1 MPVPTRQRTTIA
13 GINHVG
19 VPVNDLMMK
28 CSNVML
34 YIPNLL
40 ASDAINELVLK
51 IVPINRGKIL
61 EIELRRTNKRNL
73 NAYLLYR

>member
-1 MPVPTRQRTTIA
+1 MN
-13 GINHVG
+13 G
-19 VPVNDLMMK
+19 LMMK

-34 YIPNLL
+34 CIPNLL
-40 ASDAINELVLK
+40 VSDTINELVLK

-61 EIELRRTNKRNL
+61 QIELRRTNKRNL